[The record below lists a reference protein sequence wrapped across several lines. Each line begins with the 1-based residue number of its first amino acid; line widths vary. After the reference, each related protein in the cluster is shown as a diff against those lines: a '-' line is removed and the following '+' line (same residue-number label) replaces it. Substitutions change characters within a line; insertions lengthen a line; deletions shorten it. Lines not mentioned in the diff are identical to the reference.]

1 MEPVREIIF
10 IVDDDMTILAIA
22 KKMIEAQFEVFTMP
36 SGQKLFQVLEKI
48 TPALIFLDVEMPD
61 MNGFDVIKKLKA
73 SEKTVN
79 IPVVFLTGTLDEE
92 RETEGRSLGA
102 VDFLVKPF
110 SKTLLLEKA
119 QAHIAGGT

>member
-1 MEPVREIIF
+1 METGRKIIF

-22 KKMIEAQFEVFTMP
+22 KKMIETQYEVFTMP

-48 TPALIFLDVEMPD
+48 TPDLIFLDVEMPD
-61 MNGFDVIKKLKA
+61 ENGFDVIKKLKA
-73 SEKTVN
+73 SEKTAD

-92 RETEGRSLGA
+92 REAKGRALGA
-102 VDFLVKPF
+102 ADFLIKPF